1 MRIEWLRFLEQIEQ
15 KEFESKFELGI
26 SVKWKNIK
34 TDHEIKIFNHLV
46 IIEVRA
52 EKTES
57 ISSCLKMMY

>member
-34 TDHEIKIFNHLV
+34 T
-46 IIEVRA
+46 EVRA
-52 EKTES
+52 EETES
-57 ISSCLKMMY
+57 NSSCFKMMY

>member
-46 IIEVRA
+46 
-52 EKTES
+52 S
-57 ISSCLKMMY
+57 PS